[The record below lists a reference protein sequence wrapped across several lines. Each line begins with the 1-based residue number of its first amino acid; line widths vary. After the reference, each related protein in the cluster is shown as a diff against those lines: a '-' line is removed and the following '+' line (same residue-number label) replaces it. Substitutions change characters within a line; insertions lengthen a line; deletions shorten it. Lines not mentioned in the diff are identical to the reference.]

1 MNTPRIRLGQ
11 LLVDA
16 KILTAEQLDRVL
28 AMQKTDGR
36 RLGTLLV
43 ESGSVTETQVT
54 QILSQQ
60 LSVPWVSLYHIDFS
74 RQLLNLVP
82 REVAEK
88 YCLVPIYVRHV
99 RKQGDTL
106 YVAMDDPTNE
116 AALEEC
122 RQWSGLPAR
131 AMIAA
136 PSDIRNAIRVYYGG
150 GRASVAPGAQAD
162 ARGPASQPAPAQ
174 AFTSPSRPSPAP
186 TPSSRPVGPV
196 ADTPPIAKA
205 PVIAKAPSE
214 PPVSIHEA
222 DFVASPPPAA
232 ASPVDPPP
240 AAVSPVDARPAA
252 VFIATSPPDPSEAVT
267 APPPPSSSIA
277 SEPLAAA
284 GPASTPAP
292 ASKPPPPS
300 PKRVADDGPEVEVR
314 EVEIARRAKGK
325 GPRMIA
331 LTFLDGT
338 TIALPAARK
347 RDGKGAT
354 TETVA
359 PAASARDSSPP
370 ASERAPDSSE
380 DQLTARDLVAALR
393 AVAHG
398 ADATE
403 ILGDNVKWEKMFAAL
418 LSVLLRKHLIAD
430 WEFVEE
436 LKKL

>member
-1 MNTPRIRLGQ
+1 MAMETPPPVVKPTPRIRLGQ

-16 KILTAEQLDRVL
+16 KILSLEQLERVL
-28 AMQKTDGR
+28 ETQKSDGR

-43 ESGSVTETQVT
+43 ESGFVTETQVT

-82 REVAEK
+82 KEVAEK

-116 AALEEC
+116 VALQEC
-122 RQWSGLPAR
+122 SQWSGLPAR

-150 GRASVAPGAQAD
+150 GKPSVVPPAPSPAPAPPAPSSVRPKSPPPARPAPSDPPVSLREAD
-162 ARGPASQPAPAQ
+162 FVVSPPPPAVSEAVTDAPPPPSRTRASQPASAQVEPAAAAPPSSSSRSAPPSSAASQ
-174 AFTSPSRPSPAP
+174 SAPPSSPAPQSAPPSSRSSRPSPAP
-186 TPSSRPVGPV
+186 
-196 ADTPPIAKA
+196 K
-205 PVIAKAPSE
+205 
-214 PPVSIHEA
+214 
-222 DFVASPPPAA
+222 PA
-232 ASPVDPPP
+232 VD
-240 AAVSPVDARPAA
+240 
-252 VFIATSPPDPSEAVT
+252 E
-267 APPPPSSSIA
+267 
-277 SEPLAAA
+277 
-284 GPASTPAP
+284 
-292 ASKPPPPS
+292 
-300 PKRVADDGPEVEVR
+300 GPEVEVR
-314 EVEIARRAKGK
+314 EVEIPRPAKGK
-325 GPRMIA
+325 GSRMIA

-338 TIALPAARK
+338 TISLPAARK
-347 RDGKGAT
+347 RDAKTRAKS
-354 TETVA
+354 EPP
-359 PAASARDSSPP
+359 PAEARESSPP
-370 ASERAPDSSE
+370 ASERAPDSSDD

-398 ADATE
+398 ADASD

-436 LKKL
+436 LKKI